1 MVQNDIVKIM
11 CIRDSYMFSLNMA
24 ATTKVGCGVVY
35 FTPILDIG
43 ASYLNWI
50 SVYVQYNG
58 GYQFVGTFS
67 AKDFMRYSEFRDMRI
82 NEIFED

>member
-1 MVQNDIVKIM
+1 MVQNEVVKIM
-11 CIRDSYMFSLNMA
+11 CIRDSYMFHLNMA
-24 ATTKVGCGVVY
+24 ASTKVRCGVVY

-43 ASYLNWI
+43 MSYLNWV

-58 GYQFVGTFS
+58 GYQFVGTFM

-82 NEIFED
+82 SEILND